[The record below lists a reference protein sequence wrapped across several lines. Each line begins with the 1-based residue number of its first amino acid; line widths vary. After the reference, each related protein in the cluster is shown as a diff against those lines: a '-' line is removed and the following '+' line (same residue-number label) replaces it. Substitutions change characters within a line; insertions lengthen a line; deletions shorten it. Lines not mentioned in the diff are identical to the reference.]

1 MVSIIIPVYNVE
13 QYIGEC
19 LESILNQRY
28 KDYELIIID
37 DGSTDKSL
45 DIIYNYK
52 NKFENILILKQEN
65 KGVSEARN
73 LAMNY
78 VNGKYVIYIDSDD
91 FLDEN
96 MLEILVARS
105 EKFNADITIC
115 EYYFY
120 YSENSNKNRIQKY
133 DVDEERVYEK
143 DEVIK
148 YMLEDKLQGQLWHK
162 LFKTDLLKATNF
174 TFESGRYIQ
183 DIFPVF
189 KAISNCNRIVFVKK
203 PLYYY
208 RQRYTSTVY
217 KKDMKIADDFFFA
230 SKSIMNYI
238 KSNNIIIDKESFK
251 KFCSITLIKFIG
263 YYVQA
268 DNENNEKSFKKSKYS
283 CLKVNF
289 FDIFFKKNIDFNIKI
304 KVLLWNIGIYSK
316 VRTLKRAVLN

>member
-52 NKFENILILKQEN
+52 NKFKNILILKQEN

-78 VNGKYVIYIDSDD
+78 VNGKYVLYIDSDD

-189 KAISNCNRIVFVKK
+189 KAISNCNRIVFAKK

-238 KSNNIIIDKESFK
+238 KSNNGECKVYPSPFDVVLVDE
-251 KFCSITLIKFIG
+251 
-263 YYVQA
+263 
-268 DNENNEKSFKKSKYS
+268 NENSNDS
-283 CLKVNF
+283 
-289 FDIFFKKNIDFNIKI
+289 KNIVQPDISVICDKNKLTDKGCTGSPDMIIEIISPFNPS
-304 KVLLWNIGIYSK
+304 ND
-316 VRTLKRAVLN
+316 